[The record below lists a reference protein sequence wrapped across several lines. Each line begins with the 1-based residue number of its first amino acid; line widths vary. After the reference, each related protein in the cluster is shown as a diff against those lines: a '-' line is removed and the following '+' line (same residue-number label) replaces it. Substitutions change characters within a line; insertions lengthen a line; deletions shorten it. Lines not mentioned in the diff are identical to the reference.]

1 MMNILRVVGLVC
13 SVLITATALMPTAF
27 AAGDPAE
34 GAKAFHV
41 CAACHSLVTD
51 RNMTGPSLAGIWGR
65 KAGSLKSFDRYSRAL
80 KSSAIV
86 WNQKTLDAWLKSPA
100 AFIPGNNMNFRG
112 IPDMR
117 QRADLI
123 AFLKAE
129 SNGSFQLPAAM
140 TASPFKDLKQLGPAH
155 QVTAIRYCRD
165 SYSIT
170 TADGRMTAFW
180 EANLRF
186 KTDSSDKGPLP
197 GRPVIMSA
205 GMMGD
210 RASVFFAAPGE
221 ISKFIKHHCDAEA
234 K

>member
-1 MMNILRVVGLVC
+1 MMKILRAAGVVC
-13 SVLITATALMPTAF
+13 AVLIIATALPAAF

-34 GAKAFHV
+34 GAKAFRA
-41 CAACHSLVTD
+41 CAACHSLATD

-100 AFIPGNNMNFRG
+100 TFIPGNDMNFRG
-112 IPDMR
+112 IPDAQ

-129 SNGSFQLPAAM
+129 SSGSFRLPTAM
-140 TASPFKDLKQLGPAH
+140 TASPFKDLKRLGPAH

-165 SYSIT
+165 TYRIT
-170 TADGRMTAFW
+170 KADGQTTAFW

-197 GRPVIMSA
+197 ERPVIMPA

-210 RASVFFAAPGE
+210 RATVFFAAPGE
-221 ISKFIKHHCDAEA
+221 ISEFLKHHCDAEA